1 MSASSTVEQVAA
13 RIVAA
18 GQVPGMVVAMVR
30 ADGPIEHVVVGN
42 DGAGTPLAPDTLF
55 TVASITKLATAL
67 VVLRLCDSGTL
78 ALDDMLGEYVP
89 DAYAAQ
95 PGVTLRTLLCHA
107 SGLPIDVASEDAP
120 YQPGLDWPKLAHAC
134 RVTELEAPPLTRV
147 QYSNVGYGLLGSVAE
162 AVAGEPFAAT
172 LRTLVLDPLGIEG
185 YFGADLP
192 RSPAVI
198 ANVRGAAGTPQE
210 VFNSTFWRSLALPW
224 AGLVTTAAGALAL
237 VRAFAGIP
245 ADFLSPA
252 MRADATRNQTGEL
265 AGGFV
270 SPLRWNPALWA
281 LGPELRGHKEPHWAP
296 PSASPASFGH
306 SGASGCVAWCD
317 PSKSVA
323 WSTLGSRA
331 ADSGWLLRRGR
342 EVAAAI
348 LSDQ

>member
-1 MSASSTVEQVAA
+1 MKSNASAAEQVAA

-18 GQVPGMVVAMVR
+18 GQVPGMVVALVR
-30 ADGPIEHVVVGN
+30 ADGPVEHVVVGT
-42 DGAGTPLAPDTLF
+42 DGVGAPLVADSLF
-55 TVASITKLATAL
+55 PVASVTKLATAL
-67 VVLRLCDSGTL
+67 VVLRLCDAGTL
-78 ALDDMLGEYVP
+78 ALDDVLGEYVP

-120 YQPGLDWPKLAHAC
+120 YKPGLDWPKLAHAC

-147 QYSNVGYGLLGSVAE
+147 QYSNVGYGLLASVVE
-162 AVAGEPFAAT
+162 AVTGEPFAAM
-172 LRTLVLDPLGIEG
+172 LRALVLEPLRIEA
-185 YFGADLP
+185 YFGTDLP
-192 RSPAVI
+192 RPHAVI

-210 VFNSTFWRSLALPW
+210 TFNSPFWRGLAMPW
-224 AGLVTTAAGALAL
+224 AGLVTTAAGALTL
-237 VRAFAGIP
+237 VRAFAGVP

-252 MRADATRNQTGEL
+252 MRAEATRNQTGDL

-270 SPLRWNPALWA
+270 PPLRWNPALWG

-296 PSASPASFGH
+296 PSASPESFGH

-317 PSKSVA
+317 PKAQVA
-323 WSTLGSRA
+323 WALLGSRA

-342 EVAAAI
+342 EVAAAV
-348 LSDQ
+348 LG